1 MELVRIFDPPS
12 RSQRPACRVDLAP
25 RRVYAVAHE
34 VLYQRPRRD
43 AEEKNWLRSQA
54 TRENMIDCRCG
65 HGEERWHMG
74 AGLGLVRSCW
84 ETGMCQPLPPRTATQ
99 VRRPAIFKAP
109 PPNDGQPET
118 VGRRSATASFRHCCL
133 IKWLSG
139 NTSLGFSRYWP
150 GGGLY
155 STFGH

>member
-54 TRENMIDCRCG
+54 TRENMIDCSVATGRKDG
-65 HGEERWHMG
+65 IWV
-74 AGLGLVRSCW
+74 LGLA
-84 ETGMCQPLPPRTATQ
+84 L
-99 VRRPAIFKAP
+99 
-109 PPNDGQPET
+109 
-118 VGRRSATASFRHCCL
+118 
-133 IKWLSG
+133 
-139 NTSLGFSRYWP
+139 
-150 GGGLY
+150 
-155 STFGH
+155 